1 MKKRVLVGMAAL
13 LLSFSL
19 LMAQEIP
26 AGVITANIIWNAEN
40 TIFGIDASSV

>member
-1 MKKRVLVGMAAL
+1 VKIKIDLNFILPATAPVIR
-13 LLSFSL
+13 
-19 LMAQEIP
+19 

>member
-19 LMAQEIP
+19 LMAQEIS
-26 AGVITANIIWNAEN
+26 AGVSTA
-40 TIFGIDASSV
+40 F